1 MSSYPAQLT
10 SLIIGKLQAIT
21 IISPASVLISV
32 LSRISV
38 KEVDMDRVAK
48 LASQKAVVIFSKSS
62 CCMCHAIKRLFY
74 EQGVSPAIY
83 ELDEDPRGKEM
94 EWALMRLGCNPSVPA
109 VFIGGKFVGSA
120 NTIMTLHLNGSL
132 KKLLRE
138 AGAIWL

>member
-1 MSSYPAQLT
+1 
-10 SLIIGKLQAIT
+10 
-21 IISPASVLISV
+21 
-32 LSRISV
+32 
-38 KEVDMDRVAK
+38 MDRVAK

-74 EQGVSPAIY
+74 EQGVSPAFY
-83 ELDEDPRGKEM
+83 ELDEEARGREM
-94 EWALMRLGCNPSVPA
+94 EWARMRLGCSPSVPA

-138 AGAIWL
+138 AGALWL